1 VVDTDEHPR
10 ASTTLEGLAK
20 LKPVVTAEGTVTAG
34 NASGINDGAA
44 AVLIASEQAIEQYQ
58 LKPCP
63 KLLLQQQWGLNLASW
78 ALHLHLPSKSY
89 SNKPISH

>member
-1 VVDTDEHPR
+1 MKSSLWIFHSVRVIRLWSTPMEHPR

-44 AVLIASEQAIEQYQ
+44 AATDRFGTSDSSSTSLNRV
-58 LKPCP
+58 P
-63 KLLLQQQWGLNLASW
+63 KLLLQQQWV
-78 ALHLHLPSKSY
+78 
-89 SNKPISH
+89 